1 MKALKYITV
10 VTLISVFFTGC
21 VVGPKYQ
28 KPVIESPE
36 VYMMGDDN
44 PDSTFNLRW
53 WKMFDDDVLDTL
65 IMTALEENKD
75 VRMAASRIEQ
85 ARAALGFTRAD
96 QYPSL
101 SYTAGAQRG
110 NTIGTAKLAV
120 ESENYYGL
128 GSLQWEIDFWGKYRR
143 ATEAARADLLA
154 TEFAHRAL
162 QVAIISEV
170 SGAYFQ
176 LLDYQ
181 QRLEI
186 AQRTLET
193 REGFLDIIQQRFD
206 KGVVAEIDLNNA
218 QMQRAVAAGAVPQW
232 ERAVAQTKN
241 ALQVLL
247 GRNPAPLEV
256 DKVISDEQQPPEI
269 PSGIPSNLLERRP
282 DISLAEQEL
291 IAQNAQIGI
300 AQAMRFPSIS
310 LTGLLGVASDD
321 LSSLTSG
328 GLAWNAAG
336 SLLGPIFN
344 FGKNKRR
351 VEIER
356 ALTEEYLINYEATV
370 IQAFR
375 EVEDALVAID
385 TYRRQLENKQDELDA
400 ARNAAELS
408 RDRYDGGV
416 SSYLEVLDSERT
428 LFSVELELSQLRQL
442 WLTSYINLYNA
453 LGGGWIT
460 PQEEQQSTPIGQEVN
475 K

>member
-1 MKALKYITV
+1 MKASRYIV
-10 VTLISVFFTGC
+10 AFTLILIFFSGC
-21 VVGPKYQ
+21 MLGPGYQ
-28 KPVIESPE
+28 KPVVETPE
-36 VYMMGDDN
+36 AYMMGDEN

-53 WKMFDDDVLDTL
+53 WELFDDDVLDTL
-65 IMTALEENKD
+65 IVTALEENKD
-75 VRMAASRIEQ
+75 VRIAASRIEQ
-85 ARAALGFTRAD
+85 ARAALGFTKAD
-96 QYPSL
+96 QFPSIG
-101 SYTAGAQRG
+101 YNGGASRG
-110 NTIGTAKLAV
+110 NTAGTSKLA
-120 ESENYYGL
+120 SEANNFYGF
-128 GSLQWEIDFWGKYRR
+128 GNVQWEIDFWGKYHR
-143 ATEAARADLLA
+143 ATQSAKADLLA
-154 TEFAHRAL
+154 TEYAHRAV

-170 SGAYFQ
+170 SNAYFQ

-186 AQRTLET
+186 AKRTLDT

-206 KGVVAEIDLNNA
+206 KGIVAEIDLNNA

-241 ALQVLL
+241 AIQILL

-256 DKVISDEQQPPEI
+256 DKLIGDQNNPPEI
-269 PSGIPSNLLERRP
+269 PSGIPGYLLERRP
-282 DISLAEQEL
+282 DINLAEQQL
-291 IAQNAQIGI
+291 IAQNARIGI

-356 ALTEEYLINYEATV
+356 ARTEEVLLSYEATV

-375 EVEDALVAID
+375 EVEDALIEID
-385 TYRRQLENKQDELDA
+385 TYRRQLEIKQEELDA

-408 RDRYDGGV
+408 RDRYNGGV

-428 LFSVELELSQLRQL
+428 LFTVELELSQLRQL
-442 WLTSYINLYNA
+442 WISSYINLYNA

-460 PQEEQQSTPIGQEVN
+460 PEEEEAAQAEQEKE
-475 K
+475 